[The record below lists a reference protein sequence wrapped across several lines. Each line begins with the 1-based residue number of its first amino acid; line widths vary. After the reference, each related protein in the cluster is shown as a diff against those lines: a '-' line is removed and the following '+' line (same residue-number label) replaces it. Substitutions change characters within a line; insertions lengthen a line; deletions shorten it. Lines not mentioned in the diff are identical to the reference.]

1 MDAISKKKKR
11 RELARLKELKK
22 QGLFAHGQAPGT
34 PTQAE
39 QKTTKTSPAEHH
51 LHHTSTR
58 SSGSFFAQ
66 LLQPIKSYYEHHY
79 KKLLLIPLLI
89 LILAIGQIAF
99 QVATTGDFI
108 HKGISLKGGITV
120 TVPEAAINL
129 AQLEETLKTDFPEY
143 ETSLRTLTRE
153 GRASGFV
160 LEADITD
167 QQKIDESVRLLEKET
182 GITRDRYTIESVGS
196 SLGASFFKET
206 LIALL
211 IAFLFMAGVVFFYF
225 RQPIPCLAVV
235 LAAASDI
242 IITIA
247 VVNVIGLKVST
258 AGIAAL
264 LMLIGYS
271 VDTDILLSTRVLK
284 RREGTV
290 LQAVYGSV
298 KTGMTMMITTIA
310 AVTVGLFVTESEV
323 LRQIMLIVLIG
334 LIVDPI
340 MTWIQNA
347 GLLRWYL
354 EAQEKKK
361 SSQSA

>member
-22 QGLFAHGQAPGT
+22 QGLLAHGQARVAHT
-34 PTQAE
+34 HIE
-39 QKTTKTSPAEHH
+39 QKTSAVEHQEQQGK
-51 LHHTSTR
+51 
-58 SSGSFFAQ
+58 GSFFSPFMH
-66 LLQPIKSYYEHHY
+66 PIKLYYEHHY
-79 KKLLLIPLLI
+79 KKLLIIPMLI

-120 TVPEAAINL
+120 TVPGATIDL
-129 AQLEETLKTDFPEY
+129 AQLEETMATSFPEY
-143 ETSLRTLTRE
+143 EIGLRTLTRE
-153 GRASGFV
+153 GRASGFI

-167 QQKIDESVRLLEKET
+167 QQKIDESVALLEKET
-182 GITRDRYTIESVGS
+182 GVARDTYTIESVGS

-206 LIALL
+206 LVSLL
-211 IAFLFMAGVVFFYF
+211 IAFVFMAGVVFFYF

-235 LAAASDI
+235 LAAGSDI
-242 IITIA
+242 IVTIA
-247 VVNVIGLKVST
+247 VVNVIGLKIST
-258 AGIAAL
+258 AGIAAF

-284 RREGTV
+284 RRDGTV

-298 KTGMTMMITTIA
+298 KTGLTMMITTIV
-310 AVTVGLFVTESEV
+310 AVVVGLFITESEV

-334 LIVDPI
+334 LMVDPI

-354 EAQEKKK
+354 EVQEEKKK
-361 SSQSA
+361 ESPSA

>member
-1 MDAISKKKKR
+1 MDPISKKKKR

-22 QGLFAHGQAPGT
+22 QGVAPSA
-34 PTQAE
+34 QIE
-39 QKTTKTSPAEHH
+39 QKTAPIEHKQD
-51 LHHTSTR
+51 SD
-58 SSGSFFAQ
+58 SFFSS
-66 LLQPIKSYYEHHY
+66 LLHPLKSYYEHHY
-79 KKLLLIPLLI
+79 KKLLIIPMLI

-120 TVPEAAINL
+120 TVPEATVDL
-129 AQLEETLKTDFPEY
+129 VQLEEALKTNFPEY
-143 ETSLRTLTRE
+143 EMGLRTLTRE

-167 QQKIDESVRLLEKET
+167 QQKIEESIKVLEKET
-182 GITRDRYTIESVGS
+182 GMTRESYTIESVGS
-196 SLGASFFKET
+196 SLGESFFKET
-206 LIALL
+206 LVALL
-211 IAFLFMAGVVFFYF
+211 IAFVFMAGVVFFYF

-235 LAAASDI
+235 LAAGSDI
-242 IITIA
+242 IVTMAI
-247 VVNVIGLKVST
+247 VNVIGLKIST
-258 AGIAAL
+258 AGIAAF

-290 LQAVYGSV
+290 LQAVYSSV
-298 KTGMTMMITTIA
+298 KTGMTMMITTIV
-310 AVTVGLFVTESEV
+310 AVTIGLLVTESEV

-334 LIVDPI
+334 LLVDPL
-340 MTWIQNA
+340 MTWVQNA

-354 EAQEKKK
+354 EVQEAKKKKAQEG
-361 SSQSA
+361 